1 MQIGNSKKTSI
12 SITLV
17 IALTQLTIGCGV
29 IEDQDIALCKQEL
42 LSQLLAPASAEFSEV
57 VQEELDSRLTSV
69 TGIVDSQNNF
79 GAMIRGGFKC
89 HVLDDKEATV
99 IYLD

>member
-1 MQIGNSKKTSI
+1 MATRLKRVFVSLSLVFAI
-12 SITLV
+12 SQVT
-17 IALTQLTIGCGV
+17 AGCGFV
-29 IEDQDIALCKQEL
+29 EDQDIALCKQEV

>member
-1 MQIGNSKKTSI
+1 MATRLNRVFVSLSLVFAI
-12 SITLV
+12 SQVT
-17 IALTQLTIGCGV
+17 AGCGFV
-29 IEDQDIALCKQEL
+29 EDQDIALCKQEV